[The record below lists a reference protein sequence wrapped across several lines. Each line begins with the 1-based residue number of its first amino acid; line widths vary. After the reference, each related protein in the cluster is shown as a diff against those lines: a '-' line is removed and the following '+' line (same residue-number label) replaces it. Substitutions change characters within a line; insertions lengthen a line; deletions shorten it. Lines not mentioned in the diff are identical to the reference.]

1 MSPDIVKP
9 VDSSY
14 VPRLEHAY
22 LEQGYEELNRQVQK
36 DLCNYQ
42 LMNNIVG
49 AMDNSGRLHWRYDH
63 YCVYPPNAKADWK
76 KYIIATPRNSI
87 MSQLISSNTI
97 LLETNRSIGDSG
109 YLWGWDIT
117 FDYKGKTYCWDAWG
131 NLKYY
136 SEKRPQVK
144 ISAVDV
150 ESFLKLL
157 NS

>member
-1 MSPDIVKP
+1 MKKFLSIALASVMALSLAACGGAAPESS
-9 VDSSY
+9 DST
-14 VPRLEHAY
+14 A
-22 LEQGYEELNRQVQK
+22 
-36 DLCNYQ
+36 
-42 LMNNIVG
+42 
-49 AMDNSGRLHWRYDH
+49 SGSE
-63 YCVYPPNAKADWK
+63 K